1 MKTNNK
7 AISEELIV
15 FDRTYGVSRIA
26 GIDEAGR
33 GPLAGPVTAACVIM
47 PLDSAIPYVNDSK
60 KLSEKRREML
70 FEEIIINAL
79 YVDICNIPPET
90 IDEINILNATRF
102 AMESAANKCD
112 AELFLVDYIV
122 GLKLP
127 GKMEA
132 IVKGD
137 AKSYNIA
144 CAGIVAKVSRDRYM
158 RDIDKKYPEYGFCR
172 HKGYGTKAHIDAI
185 KQYGPSPIHRR
196 SFITKFT

>member
-1 MKTNNK
+1 MKINSALLSKELLEFDK
-7 AISEELIV
+7 A
-15 FDRTYGVSRIA
+15 YGISRIA

-70 FEEIIINAL
+70 FEEIIKKAL
-79 YVDICNIPPET
+79 YVDICSIPPEI

-102 AMESAANKCD
+102 AMENAANKCS
-112 AELFLVDYIV
+112 AELFLVDYIE

-127 GKMEA
+127 GRIEA

-137 AKSYNIA
+137 EKSYNIA

-158 RDIDKKYPEYGFCR
+158 RDIDKQYPEYGFAR
-172 HKGYGTKAHIDAI
+172 HKGYGTKVHIEAI
-185 KQYGPSPIHRR
+185 KKYGPSPIHRR

>member
-1 MKTNNK
+1 MIRNNMQL
-7 AISEELIV
+7 AEELLA
-15 FDRTYGVSRIA
+15 FDKAYGISQIA

-60 KLSEKRREML
+60 KLSEKRREIL
-70 FEEIIINAL
+70 FEEIIKSAL
-79 YVDICNIPPET
+79 YVDICSIPPET
-90 IDEINILNATRF
+90 IDEINILNATRI
-102 AMESAANKCD
+102 AMEGAAEKCS
-112 AELFLVDYIV
+112 AELFLVDYIE

-127 GKMEA
+127 GKIEA

-158 RDIDKKYPEYGFCR
+158 RDMDKLCPEYGFAR
-172 HKGYGTKAHIDAI
+172 HKGYGTKAHIEAI
-185 KQYGPSPIHRR
+185 KKYGPSPIHRR